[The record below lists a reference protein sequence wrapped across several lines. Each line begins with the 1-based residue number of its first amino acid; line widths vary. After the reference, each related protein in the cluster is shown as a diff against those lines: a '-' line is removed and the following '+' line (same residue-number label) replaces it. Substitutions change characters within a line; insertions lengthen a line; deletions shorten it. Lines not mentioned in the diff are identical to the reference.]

1 MTYVTIDTK
10 TAQAKKLV
18 ELIETLPFAK
28 IIKEPNSVT
37 KKAID
42 DVRKGKTF
50 KAKSLKHLF
59 AELNK

>member
-1 MTYVTIDTK
+1 MTYITIDTK

-28 IIKEPNSVT
+28 IIKEPNAVT
-37 KKAID
+37 KKAIED
-42 DVRKGKTF
+42 ARKGKTR
-50 KAKSLKHLF
+50 KASSIKQLF